1 MKNKFTVLLLL
12 GSIALDAALLISD
25 TNKKKEQQSL
35 KHLQEENERL
45 KEDLLMNQQEIRDL
59 EQRLNNVSN
68 IPAPISPLLG
78 PWTCTVDPSKIK
90 ESITALSNEIPNR
103 TQVLYDKA
111 ASVAKSGF
119 ETLNQVIEQVIK
131 EGSGNKDIDPAQKE
145 RS

>member
-12 GSIALDAALLISD
+12 GSIALDAALLISN

-45 KEDLLMNQQEIRDL
+45 KEDLLINQQEIRDL

-90 ESITALSNEIPNR
+90 ESITTLSNEIPNR
-103 TQVLYDKA
+103 TQEFLDR
-111 ASVAKSGF
+111 ASQVAKSGF
-119 ETLNQVIEQVIK
+119 ETIEKITSEKVK
-131 EGSGNKDIDPAQKE
+131 EFKNSQNETIH
-145 RS
+145 